1 MTAERMFRNVGY
13 SIHWS
18 TYWNMTSNS
27 EAALHLAREKGLVR
41 PRDLAARGIPRVTLT
56 RLVRSGRLE
65 KIGRGLYALPHRDV
79 TEHQGLAET
88 AKRVPHGVVCLLSA
102 LRFHG
107 LTTQDP
113 FEVWMAIDRKSRR
126 PRQDHPPLRVVRF
139 PARALVEGVVEHRI
153 EGVKVRITSPART
166 VVDCFR
172 YRSKIGLDVAI
183 EALRDYRRA
192 AAGTVDEL
200 WRAAEVARVR
210 SVIRPYLEALA

>member
-1 MTAERMFRNVGY
+1 
-13 SIHWS
+13 
-18 TYWNMTSNS
+18 
-27 EAALHLAREKGLVR
+27 
-41 PRDLAARGIPRVTLT
+41 VTLT

-79 TEHQGLAET
+79 TEHQSLAET

-113 FEVWMAIDRKSRR
+113 FEVWIAIDRKARR
-126 PRQDHPPLRVVRF
+126 PLHDYPPLRVVRF
-139 PARALVEGVVEHRI
+139 PARALVEGVEEHQI
-153 EGVKVRITSPART
+153 QGVRVRISSPART

-172 YRSKIGLDVAI
+172 YRAKVGLDVAI
-183 EALRDYRRA
+183 EALRDYRRGE
-192 AAGTVDEL
+192 AGTVDEL
-200 WRAAEVARVR
+200 WKAAEIVRVR

>member
-1 MTAERMFRNVGY
+1 
-13 SIHWS
+13 
-18 TYWNMTSNS
+18 MTSNS
-27 EAALHLAREKGLVR
+27 EAALQMAREKGLVR
-41 PRDLAARGIPRVTLT
+41 PRDLASRDIPRVILT

-65 KIGRGLYALPHRDV
+65 RIGRGLYALPHRDV

-88 AKRVPHGVVCLLSA
+88 AKRFPHGVVCLLSA

-113 FEVWMAIDRKSRR
+113 FEVWMAIDRKARR
-126 PRQDHPPLRVVRF
+126 ARQDHPPLRIVRF
-139 PARALVEGVVEHRI
+139 PARALVEGVEEHQI

-172 YRSKIGLDVAI
+172 YRSKVGLDVAI
-183 EALRDYRRA
+183 EALRDYRRGA
-192 AAGTVDEL
+192 ASTVDEI
-200 WRAAEVARVR
+200 WKAAEIARAR